1 MVSRRQGIK
10 ISVTAQGL
18 TVEAQ
23 GYQGKACEAILN
35 DLLPRLGMNPAEAEP
50 KAEYWQQEQSQQQN
64 LNQ

>member
-35 DLLPRLGMNPAEAEP
+35 ELLPRLGMNPAEAAP
-50 KAEYWQQEQSQQQN
+50 KAEYWQEEQSQQQKI
-64 LNQ
+64 NQ